1 MSHNANKKRVSFM
14 DVVQISNIKTN
25 SIVKNDSK
33 RTSILKLKGKK
44 NEELKNDKVMEE
56 IQEKEEEDLGK
67 KFEKEDQIN
76 EVKEINIKVPFTSN
90 NRKMKQLPTEEYFKI
105 TIQTELEKGLLNIA
119 MIHPENPIKFL
130 GNYLIEK
137 SKNYPPNS

>member
-1 MSHNANKKRVSFM
+1 M

-25 SIVKNDSK
+25 SIVKNDNK
-33 RTSILKLKGKK
+33 KTSILKLKGKK

-76 EVKEINIKVPFTSN
+76 EVKEINIKVPFTSSD
-90 NRKMKQLPTEEYFKI
+90 RKMKQLPTEEYFKM

-119 MIHPENPIKFL
+119 MLHPANPIKFL

-137 SKNYPPNS
+137 SKNYSPNV

>member
-1 MSHNANKKRVSFM
+1 M

-25 SIVKNDSK
+25 SIVKNHSK
-33 RTSILKLKGKK
+33 KTSILKLKGKK
-44 NEELKNDKVMEE
+44 NEELKNEKVMEE

-67 KFEKEDQIN
+67 KFEKEDKIN

-90 NRKMKQLPTEEYFKI
+90 NRKMKQLPTEEYFKM

-119 MIHPENPIKFL
+119 MLHPANPIKFL
-130 GNYLIEK
+130 GNYLLEK
-137 SKNYPPNS
+137 SKNYSPNV

>member
-1 MSHNANKKRVSFM
+1 M

-33 RTSILKLKGKK
+33 KTSILKLKGKK

-90 NRKMKQLPTEEYFKI
+90 NRKMKQLPTEEYFKM

-119 MIHPENPIKFL
+119 MLHPANPIKFL

-137 SKNYPPNS
+137 SKNYSPNV

>member
-33 RTSILKLKGKK
+33 KTSILKLKGKK
-44 NEELKNDKVMEE
+44 NEELKNEKVMEE
-56 IQEKEEEDLGK
+56 IQEKEEEDLEK
-67 KFEKEDQIN
+67 KFEKEDKIN

-90 NRKMKQLPTEEYFKI
+90 NRKMKQLPTEEYFKM

-119 MIHPENPIKFL
+119 MLHPANPIKFL

-137 SKNYPPNS
+137 SKNYSPNV

>member
-25 SIVKNDSK
+25 SIVKNHSK
-33 RTSILKLKGKK
+33 KTSILKLKGKK

-90 NRKMKQLPTEEYFKI
+90 DRKMKQLPTEEYFKM

-119 MIHPENPIKFL
+119 MLHPANPIKFL

-137 SKNYPPNS
+137 SKNYSPNV

>member
-1 MSHNANKKRVSFM
+1 M

-33 RTSILKLKGKK
+33 KTSILKLKGKK
-44 NEELKNDKVMEE
+44 NEELKNEKVMEEIQE
-56 IQEKEEEDLGK
+56 IQEKEEEDIGK
-67 KFEKEDQIN
+67 KFEKEDKIN

-90 NRKMKQLPTEEYFKI
+90 DRKMKQLPTEEYFKM

-119 MIHPENPIKFL
+119 MLHPANPIKFL

-137 SKNYPPNS
+137 SKNYSPNV

>member
-33 RTSILKLKGKK
+33 KTSILKLKGKK

-90 NRKMKQLPTEEYFKI
+90 NCKMKQLPTEEYFKM

-119 MIHPENPIKFL
+119 MLHPANPIKFL

-137 SKNYPPNS
+137 SKNYSPNV

>member
-1 MSHNANKKRVSFM
+1 
-14 DVVQISNIKTN
+14 
-25 SIVKNDSK
+25 
-33 RTSILKLKGKK
+33 
-44 NEELKNDKVMEE
+44 MEE

-90 NRKMKQLPTEEYFKI
+90 NRKMKQLPTEEYFKK

-119 MIHPENPIKFL
+119 MLHPANPIKFL

-137 SKNYPPNS
+137 SKNYSPNV